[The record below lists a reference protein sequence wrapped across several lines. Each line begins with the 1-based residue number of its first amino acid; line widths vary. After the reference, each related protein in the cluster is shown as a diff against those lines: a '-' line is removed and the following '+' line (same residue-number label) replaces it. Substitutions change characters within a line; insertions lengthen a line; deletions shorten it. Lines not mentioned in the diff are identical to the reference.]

1 MAQSTKEEKI
11 NIKKLYGFECI
22 SSKEDFLKKYKID
35 LEKGLSNEQVENRL
49 STYGKNEMKQK
60 KQKKWYNYLL
70 DSLLSPFNIILMGIT
85 IILIYTDIILTS
97 PPSYANIIVI
107 LVLVLASTL
116 LEFFEVYNSNK
127 AAEKL
132 KDLVATTCT
141 VIRNET
147 KIKIPLNEITIGD
160 VILLSAGDIIPADV
174 RVLEAK
180 DLYITQSSLTGESD
194 SVKKSSSTELSS
206 IDEIES
212 ITDLDTICF
221 MGTNVTSGSGK
232 AIVIKTGD
240 STYFGKVANTITS
253 GKPITSFQK
262 GINNLSKLLIRF
274 MLILIPITFLLN
286 NAKHGS
292 LTAFTFSVAIAIGIT
307 PLLLPVILSSSLSKG
322 AVKMSKKKTIVKRL
336 DSIQSFGSM
345 NILCTDKTG
354 TLTEDNIVL
363 EKYLDIKGNEDK
375 KILEYVFLNSY
386 FQTGLKGNI
395 DEAVIKRAEKE
406 EINVI
411 ASKYKK
417 IDEIPFDFSRRR
429 LSVIVSDGTSKK
441 LITKGAIEEI
451 LSVCTTVNYK
461 DTISPITSD
470 IKNNILSI
478 SKNLNIQG
486 MRVIGVCQKTD
497 IENISE
503 FSVKDESKMTFLGF
517 IGFLDPPKESAKSAI
532 ERLNSYGIR
541 VMVLTGDNEYV
552 TRAICEKVNI
562 STKRILTGNKVDKL
576 SDMALLRLLRST
588 NVLAKLS
595 PIQKAR
601 IVRLL
606 RESGNIVG
614 YMGDGINDAPSLT
627 NAEVGIS
634 VDTAV
639 DIAKETADIILLEKD
654 LHVLVDGVVEGRK
667 TFGNLLKYIK
677 MAVSFNFGEVL
688 SVLIAS
694 ILLPFIPITPIQL
707 LIQSLLYDFGQLSL
721 PLDHVDK
728 EYLEKPRRWN
738 LTSIKNFM
746 LFMGPTSSIFDL
758 LVFSI
763 LWYGFKLRAPDVAL
777 FQTIWF
783 SYGVVSNL
791 VGLHVIRTSKI
802 PFFQSHASKSVYL
815 SSIILSIVALIIP
828 FTFIGNFIGLVALP
842 LKYIALIIT
851 IPILYCFLALFVK
864 KLYIKKYG
872 EWI

>member
-461 DTISPITSD
+461 DTINPITSD

-486 MRVIGVCQKTD
+486 MRVVGVCQKTD

-532 ERLNSYGIR
+532 ERLNSYGVR

-601 IVRLL
+601 VVRLL
-606 RESGNIVG
+606 KDAGNIVG
-614 YMGDGINDAPSLT
+614 YMGDGINDSPSLI
-627 NAEVGIS
+627 NSDVGVS

-639 DIAKETADIILLEKD
+639 DIAKESADIILLEKD
-654 LHVLVDGVVEGRK
+654 LHVLLEGVKEGRH
-667 TFGNLLKYIK
+667 TFANLMKYIK
-677 MAVSFNFGEVL
+677 LAASFNFGEVM
-688 SVLIAS
+688 SVIIAS
-694 ILLPFIPITPIQL
+694 IILPFLPETPIQL
-707 LIQSLLYDFGQLSL
+707 LVEGLLYDFGQLTL
-721 PLDHVDK
+721 PLDNVDE
-728 EYLEKPRRWN
+728 EYLRKPKKID
-738 LTSIKNFM
+738 IKGLKHFM
-746 LFMGPTSSIFDL
+746 LFMGPFSSCFDL
-758 LVFSI
+758 IVFAS
-763 LWYGFKLRAPDVAL
+763 LWFFLGIREAAV
-777 FQTIWF
+777 FQTVWF
-783 SYGVVSNL
+783 VYSIVSNL
-791 VGLHVIRTSKI
+791 IGMHMIRTAKI
-802 PFFQSHASKSVYL
+802 PFVQSHAHKMVYF
-815 SSIILSIVALIIP
+815 SSILLCIIGIIVP
-828 FTFIGNFIGLVALP
+828 FTFFGRMIGLVAIP
-842 LKYIALIIT
+842 LSYLGIIFSVT
-851 IPILYCFLALFVK
+851 FLYCVLSLFAK
-864 KLYIKKYG
+864 KIYIKKYG

>member
-1 MAQSTKEEKI
+1 MAQSKKEEKI

-461 DTISPITSD
+461 DTINPITSD

-654 LHVLVDGVVEGRK
+654 LHFLVDGVV
-667 TFGNLLKYIK
+667 
-677 MAVSFNFGEVL
+677 
-688 SVLIAS
+688 
-694 ILLPFIPITPIQL
+694 
-707 LIQSLLYDFGQLSL
+707 
-721 PLDHVDK
+721 
-728 EYLEKPRRWN
+728 
-738 LTSIKNFM
+738 
-746 LFMGPTSSIFDL
+746 
-758 LVFSI
+758 
-763 LWYGFKLRAPDVAL
+763 
-777 FQTIWF
+777 
-783 SYGVVSNL
+783 
-791 VGLHVIRTSKI
+791 
-802 PFFQSHASKSVYL
+802 
-815 SSIILSIVALIIP
+815 
-828 FTFIGNFIGLVALP
+828 
-842 LKYIALIIT
+842 
-851 IPILYCFLALFVK
+851 
-864 KLYIKKYG
+864 
-872 EWI
+872 

>member
-1 MAQSTKEEKI
+1 MAQSKKEEKI

-286 NAKHGS
+286 NAM
-292 LTAFTFSVAIAIGIT
+292 
-307 PLLLPVILSSSLSKG
+307 P
-322 AVKMSKKKTIVKRL
+322 
-336 DSIQSFGSM
+336 
-345 NILCTDKTG
+345 
-354 TLTEDNIVL
+354 
-363 EKYLDIKGNEDK
+363 
-375 KILEYVFLNSY
+375 
-386 FQTGLKGNI
+386 
-395 DEAVIKRAEKE
+395 
-406 EINVI
+406 
-411 ASKYKK
+411 
-417 IDEIPFDFSRRR
+417 
-429 LSVIVSDGTSKK
+429 
-441 LITKGAIEEI
+441 
-451 LSVCTTVNYK
+451 
-461 DTISPITSD
+461 
-470 IKNNILSI
+470 
-478 SKNLNIQG
+478 
-486 MRVIGVCQKTD
+486 
-497 IENISE
+497 
-503 FSVKDESKMTFLGF
+503 
-517 IGFLDPPKESAKSAI
+517 
-532 ERLNSYGIR
+532 
-541 VMVLTGDNEYV
+541 
-552 TRAICEKVNI
+552 
-562 STKRILTGNKVDKL
+562 
-576 SDMALLRLLRST
+576 
-588 NVLAKLS
+588 
-595 PIQKAR
+595 
-601 IVRLL
+601 
-606 RESGNIVG
+606 
-614 YMGDGINDAPSLT
+614 
-627 NAEVGIS
+627 
-634 VDTAV
+634 
-639 DIAKETADIILLEKD
+639 
-654 LHVLVDGVVEGRK
+654 
-667 TFGNLLKYIK
+667 
-677 MAVSFNFGEVL
+677 
-688 SVLIAS
+688 
-694 ILLPFIPITPIQL
+694 
-707 LIQSLLYDFGQLSL
+707 
-721 PLDHVDK
+721 
-728 EYLEKPRRWN
+728 
-738 LTSIKNFM
+738 
-746 LFMGPTSSIFDL
+746 
-758 LVFSI
+758 
-763 LWYGFKLRAPDVAL
+763 
-777 FQTIWF
+777 
-783 SYGVVSNL
+783 
-791 VGLHVIRTSKI
+791 
-802 PFFQSHASKSVYL
+802 
-815 SSIILSIVALIIP
+815 
-828 FTFIGNFIGLVALP
+828 
-842 LKYIALIIT
+842 
-851 IPILYCFLALFVK
+851 
-864 KLYIKKYG
+864 
-872 EWI
+872 